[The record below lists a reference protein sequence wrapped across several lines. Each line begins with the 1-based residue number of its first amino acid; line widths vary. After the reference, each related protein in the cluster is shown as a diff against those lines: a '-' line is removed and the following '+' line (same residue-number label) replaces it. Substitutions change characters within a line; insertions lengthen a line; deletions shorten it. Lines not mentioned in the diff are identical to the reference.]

1 MSARTAW
8 LAVRSSALWA
18 LSALHFFGG
27 GALLVALGAVVAP
40 RRFDPLVRLFMRN
53 QVRLAGARLTVVRSP
68 EFDPERTSVFVC
80 NHVSI
85 FDPFVLYSAIP
96 QFVRGLELES
106 HFRVPVYGWMMRNF
120 GNVPV
125 PVERSAPELRR
136 MRGRCRAALASGT
149 SLLVFPEGHRTR
161 DGRVGRFHL
170 GAFRMAREV
179 GVPIVPVTQVGA
191 WQLKRVGSW
200 WLHPTTIVVHVHA
213 PIETAGLGRDD
224 DAALCAKA
232 HAVVAGPIH

>member
-1 MSARTAW
+1 VSARTAW
-8 LAVRSSALWA
+8 LAVRSAVLWA
-18 LSALHFFGG
+18 ASAAHFFGVG
-27 GALLVALGAVVAP
+27 TLLVALGAAIPP
-40 RRFDPLVRLFMRN
+40 RRFDPWVRLFMRN
-53 QVRLAGARLTVVRSP
+53 QVRLAGARLTVIRSP
-68 EFDPERTSVFVC
+68 GFDPRRTSVFVC

-125 PVERSAPELRR
+125 PVVRTPASLRA
-136 MRGRCRAALASGT
+136 MRERCRHALASGT

-170 GAFRMAREV
+170 GAFRMAREL
-179 GVPIVPVTQVGA
+179 GVPVVPVSQVGA
-191 WQLKRVGSW
+191 WDLKRVGSW
-200 WLHPTTIVVHVHA
+200 WLSPARIIVHLHA
-213 PIETAGLGRDD
+213 PIETTGLGRED
-224 DAALCAKA
+224 DAALCERARA
-232 HAVVAGPIH
+232 AVAGPVS